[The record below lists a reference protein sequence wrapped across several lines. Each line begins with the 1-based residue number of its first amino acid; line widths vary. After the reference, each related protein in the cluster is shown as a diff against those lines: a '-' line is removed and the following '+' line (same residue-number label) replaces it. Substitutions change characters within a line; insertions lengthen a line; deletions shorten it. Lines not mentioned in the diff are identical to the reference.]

1 MSAPL
6 PKADTGAGLR
16 HVCFVPG
23 AENCAPSQTVYVAV
37 TEIVLCNARA
47 FPTIPS
53 ASHNWATDVSSGEL
67 AVARIRER
75 QMKLPRRQ
83 FLYLIAG
90 TAVFSSIAR
99 AQTYPSRPIRL
110 VIPFPPGGAFDA
122 VGRPWADKVKPL
134 LGTVVVENMGG
145 GGSSIG
151 AAAVARARPD
161 GYTILLGGT
170 QTHVNEALLKSRPLY
185 DPVKDLDPIAGVAA
199 NVLCIAVH
207 PAVPVQTLDELI
219 AYAKANPGKLSY
231 GHSGVGSIQ
240 HLTGELFKSLAGTPE
255 IVQVPYRG
263 TGPVITDLV
272 GGQIPVGTPGVTGQV
287 IELHRAGKMRVL
299 AVTSP
304 TRLVAAPE
312 LPTAAE
318 LGFPGMTV
326 RGSIGLLAPA
336 GTPVGII
343 EQVAQATRTAIAE
356 PAYQQLLIDA
366 GIEPTLDSNP
376 EKFRRSL
383 AADVAL
389 WAPIVKALGLKLD

>member
-1 MSAPL
+1 
-6 PKADTGAGLR
+6 
-16 HVCFVPG
+16 
-23 AENCAPSQTVYVAV
+23 
-37 TEIVLCNARA
+37 
-47 FPTIPS
+47 
-53 ASHNWATDVSSGEL
+53 
-67 AVARIRER
+67 
-75 QMKLPRRQ
+75 MKLPRRR
-83 FLYLIAG
+83 FLYLAAG
-90 TAVFSSIAR
+90 AAALAAVSRIAR
-99 AQTYPSRPIRL
+99 AQTYPTRPIRL

-122 VGRPWADKVKPL
+122 VGRPWADKIKPL
-134 LGTVVVENMGG
+134 LGTVVVENIGG
-145 GGSSIG
+145 GGASLG

-207 PAVPVQTLDELI
+207 PAVPVQTLEELI

-240 HLTGELFKSLAGTPE
+240 HLAGELFKSLAGTPE

-263 TGPVITDLV
+263 TGPVITDLARRTNSD
-272 GGQIPVGTPGVTGQV
+272 GLPGVTGQV
-287 IELHRAGKMRVL
+287 IELHRSGKMRVL

-326 RGSIGLLAPA
+326 TGSIGLLAPA
-336 GTPVGII
+336 GTPIGII
-343 EQVAQATRTAIAE
+343 EQIAQASRTAVAE
-356 PAYQQLLIDA
+356 PAYQQMLIEA
-366 GIEPTLDSNP
+366 GIEPTLELKPGKIPCGPSQP
-376 EKFRRSL
+376 MLLSGRRSSKRS
-383 AADVAL
+383 D
-389 WAPIVKALGLKLD
+389 

>member
-1 MSAPL
+1 
-6 PKADTGAGLR
+6 
-16 HVCFVPG
+16 
-23 AENCAPSQTVYVAV
+23 
-37 TEIVLCNARA
+37 
-47 FPTIPS
+47 
-53 ASHNWATDVSSGEL
+53 
-67 AVARIRER
+67 
-75 QMKLPRRQ
+75 MKFPRRR
-83 FLYLIAG
+83 FLYLAAG
-90 TAVFSSIAR
+90 VAALAAVSRIAR
-99 AQTYPSRPIRL
+99 AQTYPTRPIRL

-122 VGRPWADKVKPL
+122 VGRPLADKMKPL
-134 LGTVVVENMGG
+134 LGTVVVENIGG
-145 GGSSIG
+145 GGASLG

-207 PAVPVQTLDELI
+207 PAVPVQTLKELI

-240 HLTGELFKSLAGTPE
+240 HLTGELFKSLAGLPE

-263 TGPVITDLV
+263 TGPVITDLA
-272 GGQIPVGTPGVTGQV
+272 GGQIPIGVPGVTGQV
-287 IELHRAGKMRVL
+287 IEFHRSGKMRVL

-326 RGSIGLLAPA
+326 TGSIGLLAPA
-336 GTPVGII
+336 GTPIGII
-343 EQVAQATRTAIAE
+343 EQIAQASRTAVAE
-356 PAYQQLLIDA
+356 PAYQQMLIEA
-366 GIEPTLDSNP
+366 GIEPTLDSNQ
-376 EKFRRSL
+376 ERFRGSF

-389 WAPIVKALGLKLD
+389 WTPVVKALGLKID

>member
-1 MSAPL
+1 
-6 PKADTGAGLR
+6 
-16 HVCFVPG
+16 
-23 AENCAPSQTVYVAV
+23 
-37 TEIVLCNARA
+37 
-47 FPTIPS
+47 
-53 ASHNWATDVSSGEL
+53 
-67 AVARIRER
+67 
-75 QMKLPRRQ
+75 MKLSRRR
-83 FLYLIAG
+83 FLYLGAG
-90 TAVFSSIAR
+90 AAALAAVSRMAR
-99 AQTYPSRPIRL
+99 AQTYPTRPIRL

-122 VGRPWADKVKPL
+122 VGRPLADKIKPL
-134 LGTVVVENMGG
+134 LGTVVVENIGG
-145 GGSSIG
+145 GGASLG

-207 PAVPVQTLDELI
+207 PAVPVQTLAELI

-240 HLTGELFKSLAGTPE
+240 HLAGELFKSFAGTPE

-263 TGPVITDLV
+263 TGPVITDLA
-272 GGQIPVGTPGVTGQV
+272 GGQIPIGLPGVTGQV
-287 IELHRAGKMRVL
+287 LELHRSGRMRVL
-299 AVTSP
+299 AVTSL

-326 RGSIGLLAPA
+326 TGSIGLLAPA
-336 GTPVGII
+336 GTPIGII
-343 EQVAQATRTAIAE
+343 EQIAQASRTAVAE
-356 PAYQQLLIDA
+356 SAYQQMLIEA
-366 GIEPTLDSNP
+366 GIEPTLDSSP
-376 EKFRRSL
+376 EKFRGSL

-389 WAPIVKALGLKLD
+389 WTPVVKALGLKID